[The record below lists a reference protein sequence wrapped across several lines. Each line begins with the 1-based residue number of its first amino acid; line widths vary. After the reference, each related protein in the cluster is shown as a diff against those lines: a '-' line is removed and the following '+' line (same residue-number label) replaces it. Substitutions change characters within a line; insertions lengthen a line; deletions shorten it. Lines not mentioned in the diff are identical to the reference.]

1 MFDSLNLKNLY
12 FLSSNTR
19 VKHQI
24 IHLSLGLISITS
36 FPWNPYM
43 NDKKLWHPISF
54 ALAALTS
61 FASDKLKK
69 KAGPKKTFLDC
80 YLSIF

>member
-1 MFDSLNLKNLY
+1 MIDFNH
-12 FLSSNTR
+12 FLS
-19 VKHQI
+19 I
-24 IHLSLGLISITS
+24 A
-36 FPWNPYM
+36 YM

-69 KAGPKKTFLDC
+69 KAGPRKTFLGC

>member
-1 MFDSLNLKNLY
+1 MIDFNH
-12 FLSSNTR
+12 FLSM
-19 VKHQI
+19 
-24 IHLSLGLISITS
+24 
-36 FPWNPYM
+36 PYM
-43 NDKKLWHPISF
+43 SDKKLWHPISF

-69 KAGPKKTFLDC
+69 KAGPKKTCLDC

>member
-1 MFDSLNLKNLY
+1 MIDFNH
-12 FLSSNTR
+12 FLS
-19 VKHQI
+19 I
-24 IHLSLGLISITS
+24 A
-36 FPWNPYM
+36 YM

-61 FASDKLKK
+61 FASYKLKK